1 MPGLSQFTESLAFG
15 WQEAFGSIPVVLLQ
29 FWWSDEGESLC
40 NINLQCISL
49 GIFENGST
57 D

>member
-15 WQEAFGSIPVVLLQ
+15 WQEPFGSIPVVLLQ
-29 FWWSDEGESLC
+29 FWGSDKGDSLC

-49 GIFENGST
+49 GIFESGST